1 MREDICSIPVNDVF
15 LPKDGCPFCRMR
27 DMLEDRMAT
36 YITGAAMMEPD
47 VRVETNRLGFCTEHF
62 NQILARG
69 SRLSVALILESLLA
83 EVKSEVFPEGKTP
96 AKKVTAAV
104 HSREEHCFVCE
115 NIGQNTRHLLDSML
129 KLWQND
135 SEFRELYAQQ
145 QYICLPHYGMVLE
158 AAQKMPRKNFTV
170 FEADTTRLA
179 KSYLETLC
187 GDVTHFCRMFDYRN
201 AGGDWGN
208 SRDAIERAIHW
219 LTAREPEAQKAVEAG
234 LLANQKN
241 R

>member
-15 LPKDGCPFCRMR
+15 LPKEGCPFCRMR

-69 SRLSVALILESLLA
+69 SRLSVALILESLLQT
-83 EVKSEVFPEGKTP
+83 VHDEVFPAGKAQP
-96 AKKVTAAV
+96 KKAAAAV

-115 NIGQNTRHLLDSML
+115 NIEKNTAHLLDSTL
-129 KLWQND
+129 KLWQTD
-135 SEFRELYAQQ
+135 GEFRQLYSQQ
-145 QYICLPHYGMVLE
+145 PYICLRHYGQVLQ
-158 AAQKMPRKNFTV
+158 AAAKMPKKNLV
-170 FEADTTRLA
+170 LFEEVTTELA
-179 KSYLETLC
+179 KRYLEELNA
-187 GDVTHFCRMFDYRN
+187 DVTHFCRMFDYRN

-208 SRDAIERAIHW
+208 SKDSIERAIRY
-219 LTAREPEAQKAVEAG
+219 LTSREPENRQKADE
-234 LLANQKN
+234 KN
-241 R
+241 RAF

>member
-15 LPKDGCPFCRMR
+15 LPKEGCPFCRMR

-69 SRLSVALILESLLA
+69 SRLSVALILESLLQT
-83 EVKSEVFPEGKTP
+83 VHDEVFPAGKAQP
-96 AKKVTAAV
+96 KKAAAAV

-115 NIGQNTRHLLDSML
+115 NIEKNTAHLLDSTL
-129 KLWQND
+129 KLWQTD
-135 SEFRELYAQQ
+135 GEFRQLYRQQ
-145 QYICLPHYGMVLE
+145 PYICLRHYGQVLQ
-158 AAQKMPRKNFTV
+158 AAAKMPKKNLV
-170 FEADTTRLA
+170 LFEEVTTGLA
-179 KSYLETLC
+179 KRYLEELNA
-187 GDVTHFCRMFDYRN
+187 DVTHFCRMFDYRN

-208 SRDAIERAIHW
+208 SKDSIERAIRY
-219 LTAREPEAQKAVEAG
+219 LTSREPENRQKADE
-234 LLANQKN
+234 KN
-241 R
+241 RAF

>member
-36 YITGAAMMEPD
+36 YITGAAMMEPN
-47 VRVETNRLGFCTEHF
+47 VRIETNRLGFCGEHF

-69 SRLSVALILESLLA
+69 SRLSVALILESLLQ
-83 EVKSEVFPEGKTP
+83 EVEKEVFPEGKAVP
-96 AKKVTAAV
+96 KKIAAAV
-104 HSREEHCFVCE
+104 HAREESCFICE
-115 NIGQNTRHLLDSML
+115 NIEMNTRHLVENTL
-129 KLWQND
+129 KLWQTD
-135 SEFRELYAQQ
+135 PDFRRLYAEQP
-145 QYICLPHYGMVLE
+145 YICLPHYGMVME
-158 AAQKMPRKNFTV
+158 AAQKLPKKEFPA

-179 KSYLETLC
+179 KTYLQELS

-219 LTAREPEAQKAVEAG
+219 LTAREPEARQKADE
-234 LLANQKN
+234 KN

>member
-47 VRVETNRLGFCTEHF
+47 VRIETNRLGFCEEHF

-83 EVKSEVFPEGKTP
+83 EVGKEVFPEGKAVP
-96 AKKVTAAV
+96 KKLVSAV
-104 HSREEHCFVCE
+104 HSRQEHCFVCE
-115 NIGQNTRHLLDSML
+115 NIETNMRHLVANTL
-129 KLWQND
+129 KLWQTD
-135 SEFRELYAQQ
+135 PDFKALYSQQ
-145 QYICLPHYGMVLE
+145 PYLCLPHYGMALE
-158 AAQKMPRKNFTV
+158 AAQKLPKKDFAA
-170 FEADTTRLA
+170 FESETTRLA
-179 KSYLETLC
+179 KAYLAELS

-208 SRDAIERAIHW
+208 SRDAIERAIAW
-219 LTAREPEAQKAVEAG
+219 LTARKPDVVQKADE
-234 LLANQKN
+234 KN

>member
-1 MREDICSIPVNDVF
+1 MREDICSIPVNEVF
-15 LPKDGCPFCRMR
+15 EPKDGCPFCRMR

-47 VRVETNRLGFCTEHF
+47 VRIETNRLGFCSEHF

-83 EVKSEVFPEGKTP
+83 EVKGQVFPEGKAVPKTI
-96 AKKVTAAV
+96 TAAV
-104 HSREEHCFVCE
+104 HSREDNCFICA
-115 NIGQNTRHLLDSML
+115 NIKDSMRHLLESTL
-129 KLWQND
+129 ALWQNEQ
-135 SEFRELYAQQ
+135 EFRDLYAAQ
-145 QYICLPHYGMVLE
+145 QYICLPHYGLVM
-158 AAQKMPRKNFTV
+158 AAAGKMPKKNFV
-170 FEADTTRLA
+170 PFEAETTRLA
-179 KSYLETLC
+179 KAYLEELS

-208 SRDAIERAIHW
+208 SKDAIERAMTW
-219 LTAREPEAQKAVEAG
+219 LTSRAPTAQQDSGE
-234 LLANQKN
+234 KN

>member
-15 LPKDGCPFCRMR
+15 LPKEGCPFCRMR

-69 SRLSVALILESLLA
+69 SRLSVALILESLLKT
-83 EVKSEVFPEGKTP
+83 VHDEVFPAGKAQP
-96 AKKVTAAV
+96 KKAAAAV

-115 NIGQNTRHLLDSML
+115 NIEKNTAHLLDSTL
-129 KLWQND
+129 KLWQTD
-135 SEFRELYAQQ
+135 GEFRQLYRQQ
-145 QYICLPHYGMVLE
+145 PYICLRHYGQVLQ
-158 AAQKMPRKNFTV
+158 AAAKMPKKNLV
-170 FEADTTRLA
+170 LFEEVTTGLA
-179 KSYLETLC
+179 KRYLEELNA
-187 GDVTHFCRMFDYRN
+187 DVTHFCRMFDYRN

-208 SRDAIERAIHW
+208 SKDSIERAIRY
-219 LTAREPEAQKAVEAG
+219 LTSREPENRQKADE
-234 LLANQKN
+234 KN
-241 R
+241 RAF